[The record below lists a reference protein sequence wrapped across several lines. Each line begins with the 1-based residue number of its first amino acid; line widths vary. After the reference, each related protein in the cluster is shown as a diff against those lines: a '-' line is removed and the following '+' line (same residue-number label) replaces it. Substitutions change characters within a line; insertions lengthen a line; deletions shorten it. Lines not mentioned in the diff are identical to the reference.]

1 MTPDFS
7 RLIAKL
13 TDSGFEFVMIG
24 GYDAVTY

>member
-24 GYDAVTY
+24 GYAAVTY

>member
-1 MTPDFS
+1 MTPEFS

-24 GYDAVTY
+24 GYAADT